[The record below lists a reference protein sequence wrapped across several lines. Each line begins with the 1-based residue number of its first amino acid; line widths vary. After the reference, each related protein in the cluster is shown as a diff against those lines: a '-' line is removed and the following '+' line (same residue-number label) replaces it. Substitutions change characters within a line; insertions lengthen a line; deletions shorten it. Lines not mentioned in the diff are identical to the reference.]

1 MSDIHDEAR
10 IMEIV
15 ELAVSTHRLSCPLQ
29 DQITELGDEVEA
41 TRRWQR
47 AMYSNGSGGPP
58 GFIEKFEQTV
68 TKQIAALSAKIDTA
82 HDFQEGRKGELRQE
96 SRDKNKEMAW
106 RNFFVALV
114 TVVIAGLTAIFLWRH

>member
-58 GFIEKFEQTV
+58 GFIELFEKRV
-68 TKQIAALSAKIDTA
+68 TEQIAALSAKIETA

-96 SRDKNKEMAW
+96 SKDKRREMDW
-106 RNFFVALV
+106 RNFWLAVLTFIIGGLSIVLV
-114 TVVIAGLTAIFLWRH
+114 WKH